1 MKKSFL
7 LSLATPAALLAA
19 LTIPAQASFQLTP
32 LGTFETGI
40 FDASAAEIAAFD
52 PETAQVFVTNA
63 NSNTI
68 DVLDISNPVNPALVN
83 SIDLG
88 DGDIN
93 SVAFFDGVL
102 AAAVAADDA
111 LAPGAV
117 QFFDAA
123 GNALGSV
130 EVGVGPDQLTFT
142 PDGTRILVANEGE
155 PEDNL
160 FPGFNDPDGSVSIID
175 LSGGVASATV
185 ETATFDGVPLTGEN
199 LRIFPGVAP
208 ETDFEPEFITVTEDS
223 QVAFVALQENNALGV
238 LDLTTGQFTE
248 VIGLGS
254 RTFSTEG
261 SGLDPSAADGGINIQ
276 TFDNL
281 SGLFLPDAIATF
293 TVNGQTFVAT
303 ANEGDS
309 RDADETVVAELVLD
323 PTVFSNAE
331 ELQSPELLGDLEV
344 SNIDGDIDGDGDF
357 DELFT
362 FGSRSF
368 SIFDDEGSL
377 VFDSGDLFEQITAEL
392 FPENFNADNDSND
405 LDGRSADAGPEP
417 EGLTLGTVG
426 DSLLAFVGLERIGG
440 IATFD
445 ITDPFNVSFEGL
457 FNNRNFDVEPSAESV
472 LDGTVGDL
480 GPEGLLFISDTSS
493 PNGSPLLVVTNE
505 VSGSTT
511 IFQVEEDAAD
521 VPEPA
526 FILGLLGL
534 GALGVWNRQRR
545 QA

>member
-1 MKKSFL
+1 M
-7 LSLATPAALLAA
+7 
-19 LTIPAQASFQLTP
+19 PAQASFQLTP

-40 FDASAAEIAAFD
+40 FDESAAEIAAFD

-63 NSNTI
+63 DSNAI
-68 DVLDISNPVNPALVN
+68 DVLDISNPVNPTLVN

-88 DGDIN
+88 DGGIN

-102 AAAVAADDA
+102 AAAVAAEDD

-123 GNALGSV
+123 GNSLGSV

-155 PEDNL
+155 PEDNE
-160 FPGFNDPDGSVSIID
+160 FPGVNDPDGSVSIID
-175 LSGGVASATV
+175 ISGGVTGATV

-223 QVAFVALQENNALGV
+223 QVAFVALQENNGLGV
-238 LDLTTGQFTE
+238 LDLTTGEFTE

-261 SGLDPSAADGGINIQ
+261 NGLDPSEEDGGINIQ

-293 TVNGQTFVAT
+293 TVDGQTFVAT

-309 RDADETVVAELVLD
+309 RDADESEVADLVLD
-323 PTVFSNAE
+323 PTAFPNAD
-331 ELQSPELLGDLEV
+331 ELQSEALLGELEV
-344 SNIDGDIDGDGDF
+344 SNIDGDTDGDGDF

-362 FGSRSF
+362 FGTRSF
-368 SIFDDEGSL
+368 SIFDDAGNL

-417 EGLTLGTVG
+417 EGLTLGTIG
-426 DSLLAFVGLERIGG
+426 DSTLAFVGLERIGG

-457 FNNRNFDVEPSAESV
+457 VNNRNFDVEPSEETV

-511 IFQVEEDAAD
+511 IFQVEEDAPVAED

-526 FILGLLGL
+526 SILGLLGL
-534 GALGVWNRQRR
+534 GALGAWTRKRK